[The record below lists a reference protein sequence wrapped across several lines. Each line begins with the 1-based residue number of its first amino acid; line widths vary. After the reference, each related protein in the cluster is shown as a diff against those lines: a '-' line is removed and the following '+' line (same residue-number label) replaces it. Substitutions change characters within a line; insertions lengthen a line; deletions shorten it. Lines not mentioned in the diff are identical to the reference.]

1 MKKKEKNADG
11 EISIDWINED
21 LITFVKDRPPMLALV
36 PAETLTVSLS
46 RLAEY
51 AAKPS
56 MSKAYPKTRR
66 NCL

>member
-1 MKKKEKNADG
+1 MSAAE
-11 EISIDWINED
+11 ED
-21 LITFVKDRPPMLALV
+21 KTSPDAASMVIEETEA
-36 PAETLTVSLS
+36 PASE
-46 RLAEY
+46 AEY